1 MVADFL
7 SRSKNL
13 PQPSLT
19 FLGWLR
25 GPWNYASDLYRIP
38 GRPACLQRYRLNLD
52 NEQPRD
58 EQVICELPVFTE

>member
-1 MVADFL
+1 MVGDFL

-19 FLGWLR
+19 FLGRLR
-25 GPWNYASDLYRIP
+25 GPWNSASDLYRLP
-38 GRPACLQRYRLNLD
+38 GHYRLNLD